1 MKIISVTPFSSIARD
16 IRNLY
21 FASFPKE
28 ERLPYWFLLLKQA
41 EFLAYLDQEKLV
53 GFSYTVKG
61 QSCDFL
67 LFLAVA
73 ESHQSHGYGTA
84 ILQKVKEKAGGKPLI
99 VTIEPPFE
107 VSENA
112 EQRLRRLAFYE
123 KNGFKLTDHFYQENT
138 ETYQIMTTKQPFDK
152 KGFSKDVS
160 QFFLGIVKTKVN

>member
-1 MKIISVTPFSSIARD
+1 MKVISVTGSIARD
-16 IRNLY
+16 VRKLY
-21 FASFPKE
+21 FSSFPKE
-28 ERLPYWFLLLKQA
+28 ERLPYWFLLLRKA

-73 ESHQSHGYGTA
+73 ESHQSQGYGTA
-84 ILQKVKEKAGGKPLI
+84 ILQKVKEKAGKKPLI

-138 ETYQIMTTKQPFDK
+138 EIYQIMTTKQPFDK

-160 QFFLGIVKTKVN
+160 QFFLGMVKTKVN